1 MSEAFWTCNVC
12 NYIWMIWQVQSLYQY
27 RHIFWMKEFNTEFL
41 LTPKINIHISLLHR
55 KRKEQNFTKTA
66 LHRLELCGV
75 AWASGGRH
83 SYSNSSLKSPEDLS
97 NQKLSISRQE
107 GVHNKAPSI
116 SIMLEARYSKSK
128 SSLQIN
134 QSLHLLLPNW
144 KRSSNQFE
152 NEISWP
158 QVNKLSSS
166 PSS

>member
-1 MSEAFWTCNVC
+1 MNDMTGKVSLPIPT
-12 NYIWMIWQVQSLYQY
+12 YILNERIQY
-27 RHIFWMKEFNTEFL
+27 WIF
-41 LTPKINIHISLLHR
+41 INSKNKYTYFTSAHEK
-55 KRKEQNFTKTA
+55 KRTNFTKTA

-128 SSLQIN
+128 SSLQSN
-134 QSLHLLLPNW
+134 QSLHLLLTNW
-144 KRSSNQFE
+144 KRSSNRLE
-152 NEISWP
+152 NEISSP